1 MCRLFGLHAGRRA
14 TTATFW
20 LLDAPDNLAA
30 QSRRNPDGTGLGVFG
45 RDGQPV
51 VHKQPMAAWE
61 DSEFATEA
69 HEMTGTTFIAHVRYA
84 TTGGLDVVNTHPFL
98 QDGRLF
104 AHNGVVEGLD
114 AIDARLHDL
123 GTADLVAGQSDS
135 ERVFALI
142 TGYTRA
148 RGGDVSAGLRDA
160 VDWLADNVPVFALNV
175 LLCTATD
182 LWALRYPEPH
192 QLYLLNRR
200 RPATHRRFELRTNR
214 IHTRC
219 DQLAALPSVVFATER
234 MDDDPAWSP
243 LEAGELVHVDADLR
257 IDRQV
262 VFPDPPEHQLS
273 IADLTAKAAAAQQEA
288 TA

>member
-1 MCRLFGLHAGRRA
+1 M
-14 TTATFW
+14 
-20 LLDAPDNLAA
+20 
-30 QSRRNPDGTGLGVFG
+30 
-45 RDGQPV
+45 

-98 QDGRLF
+98 QDGRMF

-160 VDWLADNVPVFALNV
+160 VGWLADNVPVFALNV

-192 QLYLLNRR
+192 QLYLLDRR
-200 RPATHRRFELRTNR
+200 RPRHTPPVRDAHQQDSHPLRPACGVTVGGLRHRANGRRPGLESARAGR
-214 IHTRC
+214 AGARRRGSAHR
-219 DQLAALPSVVFATER
+219 
-234 MDDDPAWSP
+234 PASR
-243 LEAGELVHVDADLR
+243 V
-257 IDRQV
+257 
-262 VFPDPPEHQLS
+262 PDPPAHQLS
-273 IADLTAKAAAAQQEA
+273 IADLTATAAAAQQMRLRQLA
-288 TA
+288 LAHLVPTSGD